1 MKNKMQDLENHLFMQ
16 LERLGDEGLNKRT
29 LDTEVKRAE
38 ALVKISDQ
46 LTTISGQK
54 LKAVDLVGKYGKHLT
69 KDLPMLSHQTDENL
83 T

>member
-16 LERLGDEGLNKRT
+16 LERLGEEGLTEKNIDK
-29 LDTEVKRAE
+29 EVKRAE

-54 LKAVDLVGKYGKHLT
+54 LKAVDLVGKYGQHLT
-69 KDLPMLSHQTDENL
+69 KDLPMLAHQTDENL